1 MAHLGFFEV
10 LPRAVRSELKALQDD
25 SIRLVREGGD
35 ADRIM
40 ELNTKASSVG
50 QDLDRIERDLAGLA
64 QSNITEHDV
73 AEAFGS
79 LEEFWGVL
87 FPTEKQRIVQ
97 TLVERITVWPDG
109 LDLKLKAVGVAGL
122 VADLNAYA
130 DEARQ
135 REGQACATAKSRS
148 APPPTGGF

>member
-1 MAHLGFFEV
+1 MGIHDLEGEPFDIEDPVWWREFIPSVAY
-10 LPRAVRSELKALQDD
+10 
-25 SIRLVREGGD
+25 REGLGD
-35 ADRIM
+35 
-40 ELNTKASSVG
+40 
-50 QDLDRIERDLAGLA
+50 
-64 QSNITEHDV
+64 DV

-79 LEEFWGVL
+79 LEEFWEVL

-122 VADLNAYA
+122 VVDLNAYA

-135 REGQACATAKSRS
+135 RGGQS
-148 APPPTGGF
+148 